1 MCGISGYFQNN
12 ISQIQVDKINR
23 VKQTLNHRGPDN
35 FSYYKH
41 KKFIFFHNRLSII
54 DFDKRSNQP
63 MVSNCGNFI
72 LVFNGEIYNYL
83 ELKRLLK
90 HDYKFKTTSDTE
102 VLLASFIKW
111 GENCLNKLY
120 GAFAFCI
127 YDLKK
132 KFAFFARDRFGQ
144 KPLFFW
150 KNKGC
155 LFFSSEIK
163 FFKIFGYEN
172 KMDLTTWQKYLQ
184 NAQTDNSRKTFFRDI
199 FQLLP
204 GECMLYSNQNIRI
217 SRWYDLSKN
226 VRNINNEESNIKKEL
241 NSELEKAITLNNRS
255 DAKIAISLSGG
266 LDSNTLLSF
275 YKNSDTLKNIPQC
288 YSVFFEKFLVEK
300 NLIKLTEKYF
310 NLNSNF
316 TQFYKKNLIKN
327 FDELT
332 TITESPLG
340 GIMNLGLYELF
351 KNIKKDGYKVVLDG
365 TGLDEILGGYDV
377 SHLIYLH
384 QLKKDS
390 KIL

>member
-132 KFAFFARDRFGQ
+132 FAFFARDRFGQ
-144 KPLFFW
+144 KPLFF
-150 KNKGC
+150 G
-155 LFFSSEIK
+155 
-163 FFKIFGYEN
+163 
-172 KMDLTTWQKYLQ
+172 
-184 NAQTDNSRKTFFRDI
+184 KTKD
-199 FQLLP
+199 
-204 GECMLYSNQNIRI
+204 
-217 SRWYDLSKN
+217 
-226 VRNINNEESNIKKEL
+226 
-241 NSELEKAITLNNRS
+241 
-255 DAKIAISLSGG
+255 
-266 LDSNTLLSF
+266 
-275 YKNSDTLKNIPQC
+275 
-288 YSVFFEKFLVEK
+288 VFF
-300 NLIKLTEKYF
+300 
-310 NLNSNF
+310 
-316 TQFYKKNLIKN
+316 
-327 FDELT
+327 
-332 TITESPLG
+332 
-340 GIMNLGLYELF
+340 
-351 KNIKKDGYKVVLDG
+351 
-365 TGLDEILGGYDV
+365 
-377 SHLIYLH
+377 H
-384 QLKKDS
+384 QK
-390 KIL
+390 